1 MLNLIL
7 SLNPIALGIIGII
20 IVLLLMDV
28 FASAKVR
35 SAYKELT
42 RDISNTDNQETGVFQ
57 NVVNNAIKEE
67 FNRSNEKNIKE
78 VNTIAIIE
86 KNVFSELKGVLL
98 WERFIKRSSSL
109 MIVLGLVGTFFG
121 LTLSIAELVDLL
133 SNSGEAIANSGQSIT
148 TGLLSSIRGM
158 SVAFITS
165 LFGISAS
172 ILVTIMNILFGAQ
185 ESREMYVTSC
195 EAYLDNV
202 IGAQSV
208 DFTDVDEEGR
218 TPLERSFDELGG
230 KLEENLKEVTKVLS
244 YRMTVATNEMAST
257 AEAIKGSLELFG
269 DSVENFSENTR
280 DFAEFNHHLRTNIE
294 RMSVTFADFTEEIKD
309 VNKEQ
314 TR

>member
-7 SLNPIALGIIGII
+7 SLNPIALVIIGII
-20 IVLLLMDV
+20 IFLLLMDLY
-28 FASAKVR
+28 ASNRVR
-35 SAYKELT
+35 LSYKELT
-42 RDISNTDNQETGVFQ
+42 RDVNNTDNQETGVFQ
-57 NVVNNAIKEE
+57 NVINNAIKEE

-86 KNVFSELKGVLL
+86 KNIFSELKGTLT

-133 SNSGEAIANSGQSIT
+133 SNSGEALANNGQSIT

-158 SVAFITS
+158 SVAFVTS

-172 ILVTIMNILFGAQ
+172 IIVTITNVLFGAQ
-185 ESREMYVTSC
+185 EAREMYVTSC
-195 EAYLDNV
+195 EAYLDNI

-257 AEAIKGSLELFG
+257 AEAIKGSLEQFG
-269 DSVENFSENTR
+269 DSVESFSENTR

-309 VNKEQ
+309 INKDQ